1 MTELTDLA
9 NSIANSKEQIRQA
22 IEDRGMEC
30 GVEVPLADYA
40 NKIRNMTV
48 SNKVDSLYAV
58 NYTGATI
65 SEGDKVFLNKKGLD
79 STSSFM
85 TTKSSSEGKAYICL
99 VDPSGNV
106 TWQSYNGYIYDTNT
120 GNIIGSSAKVSG
132 SSSSNSLGPCFPK
145 YDSYGRMYWKNYVF
159 QNGVMSERS
168 TVFIN
173 NDYDI
178 QYVSVSNY
186 KSIKLYKMNRKT
198 NEVIKTITLNSQNS
212 MSTNYQPIMIN
223 NNVYIAYY
231 DNSSGTVSSY
241 VKFTINDTDLEY
253 NALIITNSN
262 YNVFNYLTPDNKY
275 CFRSYP
281 GNESSSP
288 LAYQTYVY
296 EIRNDNFYQLK
307 VFNNPKLAD
316 ILNNRCWLCFNEQTG
331 ILCAMKNDNT
341 AFGVFKYEDNDF
353 TTIPIEISASQI
365 PQNNQCAGM
374 SISDDFSTLNIR
386 DRTFKLEQ
394 GPDGSYKAISYSNG
408 LTEDVLTGIAQS
420 NAENGER
427 FEVIT
432 LFPPEIATTVRV
444 KVEGN
449 EPADVT
455 ETIME

>member
-30 GVEVPLADYA
+30 GIEVPLADYA

-48 SNKVDSLYAV
+48 SNEVNSLYAV

-85 TTKSSSEGKAYICL
+85 TTKSSSESKAYICL

-106 TWQSYNGYIYDTNT
+106 TWQSYDGCIYDTNT

-178 QYVSVSNY
+178 QYVSGSYN
-186 KSIKLYKMNRKT
+186 SIKLYKMNRKT
-198 NEVIKTITLNSQNS
+198 NEVIKTITLNAQSN
-212 MSTNYQPIMIN
+212 MYTNYQPIMIN
-223 NNVYIAYY
+223 NNVYIACDY
-231 DNSSGTVSSY
+231 NGSTSSY
-241 VKFTINDTDLEY
+241 VKFTINDIDLEY
-253 NALIITNSN
+253 NDPIRSNSN

-307 VFNNPKLAD
+307 VFNNPKLTD
-316 ILNNRCWLCFNEQTG
+316 ILNSRCYLCFNEQTS

-341 AFGVFKYEDNDF
+341 AFGVFKYEDDDF
-353 TTIPIEISASQI
+353 TTIPIEIPASQI

-394 GPDGSYKAISYSNG
+394 GPDGSYKAIAYSKG
-408 LTEDVLTGIAQS
+408 LTADTLTGIAQA

-432 LFPPEIATTVRV
+432 LLPPEITTTLRV
-444 KVEGN
+444 VNEGN
-449 EPADVT
+449 EPADVI
-455 ETIME
+455 ETIVE

>member
-9 NSIANSKEQIRQA
+9 TSIANSKEQIRQA

-40 NKIRNMTV
+40 DKIRNMTV
-48 SNKVDSLYAV
+48 SNEVDSLYAV
-58 NYTGATI
+58 NYTGATV

-85 TTKSSSEGKAYICL
+85 TTKSASENKAYICL

-106 TWQSYNGYIYDTNT
+106 TWQSYDGYIYDTNT
-120 GNIIGSSAKVSG
+120 GNVIGSSAKLSE
-132 SSSSNSLGPCFPK
+132 STYSTSLGPCFPK
-145 YDSYGRMYWKNYVF
+145 YDSYGRMYWRNYVF

-168 TVFIN
+168 TIFIN

-178 QYVSVSNY
+178 QYIYGSNY
-186 KSIKLYKMNRKT
+186 NTVRLYKMNRKT
-198 NEVIKTITLNSQNS
+198 NEVIKTITLNAQSG
-212 MSTNYQPIMIN
+212 MYTNYQPIMIN
-223 NNVYIAYY
+223 NNVYITNYY
-231 DNSSGTVSSY
+231 NGSLSSY
-241 VKFTINDTDLEY
+241 CKFTINDIDLEY
-253 NALIITNSN
+253 SN
-262 YNVFNYLTPDNKY
+262 PVRTANDYNVFNYLTPDNKY

-281 GNESSSP
+281 EGTQNSP
-288 LAYQTYVY
+288 LAYQIHVY

-307 VFNNPKLAD
+307 VFNNPKLTD
-316 ILNNRCWLCFNEQTG
+316 ILNTRCYLCFNEQTG
-331 ILCAMKNDNT
+331 ILCALKNDNT
-341 AFGVFKYEDNDF
+341 AFGVFKYEDDDF
-353 TTIPIEISASQI
+353 TTIPIEIPASQI

-394 GPDGSYKAISYSNG
+394 GPDGSYKAIAYSKG
-408 LTEDVLTGIAQS
+408 LTADTLTGIAQA

-432 LFPPEIATTVRV
+432 LLPPEITTTLRV
-444 KVEGN
+444 VNEGN

-455 ETIME
+455 ETIVE